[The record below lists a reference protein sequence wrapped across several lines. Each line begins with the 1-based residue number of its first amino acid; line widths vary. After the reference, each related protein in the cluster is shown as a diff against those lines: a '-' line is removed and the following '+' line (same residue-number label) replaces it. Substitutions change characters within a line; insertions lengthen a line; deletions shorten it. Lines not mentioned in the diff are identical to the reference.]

1 MLNWMSVDKLL
12 VFYLSPA
19 ALFLVSLTQS
29 SWVNYFMTGY
39 AMSYVLIILILYR
52 ISKNETSISKFIPI
66 ILVFSLCALEY
77 INFMLSG
84 VSLNG
89 MNDIR
94 MILYSPLYAPI
105 IVFTLYATYLLASPE
120 ATRVIHLNI
129 TIKLFTYFN
138 VFFIFYWI
146 SLYFGLI
153 PQIEFTNYLN
163 ANPISYASLFVIFS
177 LIGFKD
183 LIQIKS
189 GTLKYYLLIN
199 TLVVFLNTTRGA
211 ILILFVTM
219 VYYTLRS
226 ISMRISRPLL
236 ITIITLLTVMV
247 VFLVLKQNLGDIIF
261 GEAFIALSEQMGN
274 IRKDVTLDSIA
285 VEFDRRGAVH
295 DDSSVS
301 SIGRIFTNY
310 SAIILFLEY
319 PWIGIG
325 SAYAYSIKVLGI
337 GIHSFTFLLLVST
350 GIIGMSL
357 FIATIISISTSMRL
371 VRDKFVLLSFGL
383 FVLLFINN
391 FPAYFVLLFVLGAG
405 INIISKKN

>member
-1 MLNWMSVDKLL
+1 MSVDKLL

>member
-129 TIKLFTYFN
+129 TIKLFTYFH

>member
-1 MLNWMSVDKLL
+1 
-12 VFYLSPA
+12 
-19 ALFLVSLTQS
+19 
-29 SWVNYFMTGY
+29 
-39 AMSYVLIILILYR
+39 
-52 ISKNETSISKFIPI
+52 
-66 ILVFSLCALEY
+66 
-77 INFMLSG
+77 
-84 VSLNG
+84 
-89 MNDIR
+89 
-94 MILYSPLYAPI
+94 
-105 IVFTLYATYLLASPE
+105 
-120 ATRVIHLNI
+120 
-129 TIKLFTYFN
+129 
-138 VFFIFYWI
+138 
-146 SLYFGLI
+146 
-153 PQIEFTNYLN
+153 
-163 ANPISYASLFVIFS
+163 
-177 LIGFKD
+177 
-183 LIQIKS
+183 
-189 GTLKYYLLIN
+189 
-199 TLVVFLNTTRGA
+199 
-211 ILILFVTM
+211 

>member
-1 MLNWMSVDKLL
+1 MLNWMSVDELL